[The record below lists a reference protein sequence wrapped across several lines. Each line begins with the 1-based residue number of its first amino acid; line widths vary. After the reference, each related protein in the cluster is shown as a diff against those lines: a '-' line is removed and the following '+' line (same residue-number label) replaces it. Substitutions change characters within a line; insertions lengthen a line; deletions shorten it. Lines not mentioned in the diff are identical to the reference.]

1 MISKLKYKLAG
12 VAGVISGVIATGS
25 YAFAD
30 TFGTSTAPTLVNS
43 LVGDVAVIIGAVVG
57 AILGLLAA
65 LLGLGWGIRKFKHYI
80 TGRKF

>member
-12 VAGVISGVIATGS
+12 VVGAIVGVVATCS
-25 YAFAD
+25 YALAD
-30 TFGTSTAPTLVNS
+30 TFGTSTAPTLVNG
-43 LVGDVAVIIGAVVG
+43 LIGDVAVIIGAVVG

-65 LLGLGWGIRKFKHYI
+65 LLGLGWGLRKFKHYI

>member
-1 MISKLKYKLAG
+1 MTNLKYKLAG
-12 VAGVISGVIATGS
+12 VVGVIAGVIATCS
-25 YAFAD
+25 YALAD
-30 TFGTSTAPTLVNS
+30 TFGTSTAPTLVNG

-65 LLGLGWGIRKFKHYI
+65 LLGLGWGIRKFKNYI